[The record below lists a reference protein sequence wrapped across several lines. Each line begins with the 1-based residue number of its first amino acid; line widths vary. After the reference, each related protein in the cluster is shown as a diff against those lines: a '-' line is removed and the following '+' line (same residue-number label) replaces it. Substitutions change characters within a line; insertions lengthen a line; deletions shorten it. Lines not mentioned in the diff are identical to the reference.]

1 MSEIRELIPEVENV
15 SQHKSS
21 MFTFRDIEKKKF
33 NIEVVD
39 EDKVSEVKLHYE
51 NISAPD
57 KVKFHRNTNNMLYSN
72 YLVLSLNISRLTAH
86 VLKLEGQL
94 R

>member
-1 MSEIRELIPEVENV
+1 MRKIRELIPEVENI
-15 SQHKSS
+15 SQHRSS
-21 MFTFRDIEKKKF
+21 LFSVRDIEKKTL

-57 KVKFHRNTNNMLYSN
+57 NVKFHRNTSDMLYSN
-72 YLVLSLNISRLTAH
+72 
-86 VLKLEGQL
+86 
-94 R
+94 